1 MRNIKKLIIKRILQ
15 APADGARMHVR
26 NCLGLGAVNPGRAG
40 FPSTTQAGD
49 LVAGSHLP
57 EPGPLGP
64 QNGGGEAPPSD
75 AGGRVQQGLFKK
87 PEGQGTRL
95 ENMKCYR
102 PLGTHFPESF
112 TASRLGIAP

>member
-26 NCLGLGAVNPGRAG
+26 KCLGLGAVNPGRAG

-64 QNGGGEAPPSD
+64 QMGVVKPLPQMLVGESSGDFLRSQKVKAP
-75 AGGRVQQGLFKK
+75 GWK
-87 PEGQGTRL
+87 
-95 ENMKCYR
+95 
-102 PLGTHFPESF
+102 
-112 TASRLGIAP
+112 I